1 MSAIVGI
8 YFLDGRAADH
18 NTINQM
24 LERVKHRGPDRAGVW
39 CEGSVGLGHRM
50 LLTTSESL
58 HEKAPLVNKSGDIVL
73 TADARIDNRD
83 ELINALGLGQSPSRE
98 MSDSELIVAAYER
111 WGERCP
117 ERLLGDFA
125 FAICDKRRRSLFCA
139 RDHFGV
145 KQFYY
150 YYSGRAFVFASEIKA
165 IFSLPEVPQQV
176 NEPRIAD
183 YLVHVLE
190 GFDKSITF
198 YKEIFRLP
206 PSHSIT
212 CDGKGV
218 STRLY
223 WSLDP
228 NYEVRYSSDEEY
240 AEKFLDL
247 FTHSVRCRLRSAFP
261 GGSML
266 SGGLDSSS
274 IVCVARKL
282 LEQNGG
288 GRLYTFSAISED
300 ASTCGETP
308 YIYSVLRNGGLHS
321 HTVRSNQLSH
331 FVADLERFA
340 WMEDDPF
347 GAATMLIPRIMY
359 ACARESG
366 IRILLDGIMAILSLH
381 IIPITW
387 PTSYAQGSGI
397 PRSLRRVS

>member
-8 YFLDGRAADH
+8 YFMDGRAADH

-39 CEGSVGLGHRM
+39 CESSVGLGHRM

-58 HEKAPLVNKSGDIVL
+58 HEKAPLVSKSGDIAL

-125 FAICDKRRRSLFCA
+125 FAIFDKRRRSLFCA

-145 KQFYY
+145 KPFYY

-165 IFSLPEVPQQV
+165 IFSLREVPQQV

-198 YKEIFRLP
+198 Y
-206 PSHSIT
+206 
-212 CDGKGV
+212 
-218 STRLY
+218 
-223 WSLDP
+223 
-228 NYEVRYSSDEEY
+228 
-240 AEKFLDL
+240 
-247 FTHSVRCRLRSAFP
+247 RS
-261 GGSML
+261 
-266 SGGLDSSS
+266 
-274 IVCVARKL
+274 
-282 LEQNGG
+282 
-288 GRLYTFSAISED
+288 
-300 ASTCGETP
+300 
-308 YIYSVLRNGGLHS
+308 
-321 HTVRSNQLSH
+321 
-331 FVADLERFA
+331 
-340 WMEDDPF
+340 
-347 GAATMLIPRIMY
+347 
-359 ACARESG
+359 
-366 IRILLDGIMAILSLH
+366 
-381 IIPITW
+381 
-387 PTSYAQGSGI
+387 
-397 PRSLRRVS
+397 